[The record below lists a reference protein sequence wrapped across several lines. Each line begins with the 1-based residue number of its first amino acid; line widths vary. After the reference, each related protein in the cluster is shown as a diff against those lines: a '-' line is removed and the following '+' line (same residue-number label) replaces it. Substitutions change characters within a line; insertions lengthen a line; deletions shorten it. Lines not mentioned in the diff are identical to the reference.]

1 MFCDTFLAIDFVLR
15 SMKGDLSTL
24 KKVCRYASVVML
36 IGEIIFAMLFIAT
49 LIMGIS
55 TFITDVW
62 KDALFEWI
70 GVNGSDGTVKI
81 VSAFI
86 VTLMIIALAFITV
99 GMVREIMVSI
109 KTEYTP
115 FIPENAKRI
124 KTISMAFLFSSVF
137 LLLFGFLAGKGI
149 TELLFM
155 FFGSL
160 MVAVVMYCLTIVCR
174 YGVLLQKESDET
186 L

>member
-1 MFCDTFLAIDFVLR
+1 
-15 SMKGDLSTL
+15 MKGDLSTL
-24 KKVCRYASVVML
+24 KKVCKYASVVMF
-36 IGEIIFAMLFIAT
+36 IGELVFAGLILATVILGIASQFSDSGKDMLF
-49 LIMGIS
+49 
-55 TFITDVW
+55 D
-62 KDALFEWI
+62 WI
-70 GVNGSDGTVKI
+70 GVNGSDSTLKI
-81 VSAFI
+81 FSSFFVTTLIFI
-86 VTLMIIALAFITV
+86 LGLITV
-99 GMVREIMVSI
+99 WMVHDIMVSI
-109 KTEYTP
+109 KTEYSP
-115 FIPENAKRI
+115 FVAENAKRI

-137 LLLFGFLAGKGI
+137 LLVFGFLAEKGV

>member
-1 MFCDTFLAIDFVLR
+1 
-15 SMKGDLSTL
+15 MKGDLSTL
-24 KKVCRYASVVML
+24 KKVCKYASVVMF
-36 IGEIIFAMLFIAT
+36 IGELVFAGLILATVILGIASQFSDSGKDMLF
-49 LIMGIS
+49 
-55 TFITDVW
+55 D
-62 KDALFEWI
+62 WI
-70 GVNGSDGTVKI
+70 GVNGSDSTLKI
-81 VSAFI
+81 FSSFFVTTLIFI
-86 VTLMIIALAFITV
+86 LGLITV
-99 GMVREIMVSI
+99 WMVHDIMVSI
-109 KTEYTP
+109 KTEYSP
-115 FIPENAKRI
+115 FVPENAKRI

-137 LLLFGFLAGKGI
+137 LLVFGFLAEKGV

>member
-1 MFCDTFLAIDFVLR
+1 
-15 SMKGDLSTL
+15 MKGDLSTL
-24 KKVCRYASVVML
+24 KKVCKYASVVMF
-36 IGEIIFAMLFIAT
+36 IGELVFAGLILATVILGIVSQFSDSGKDMLF
-49 LIMGIS
+49 
-55 TFITDVW
+55 D
-62 KDALFEWI
+62 WI
-70 GVNGSDGTVKI
+70 GVNGSDSTLKI
-81 VSAFI
+81 FSSFFVTTLIFI
-86 VTLMIIALAFITV
+86 LGLITV
-99 GMVREIMVSI
+99 WMVHDIMVSI
-109 KTEYTP
+109 KTEYSP
-115 FIPENAKRI
+115 FVPENAKRI

-137 LLLFGFLAGKGI
+137 LLVFGFLAEKGV